1 MAVLTATSRARTVA
15 QWKRENRDTCGFT
28 SVQLAA
34 ALDAADDWVEAN
46 TASYVAALPAAFRTN
61 STAAQK
67 TDLLLY
73 VLLRRMGRLRAE
85 ED

>member
-1 MAVLTATSRARTVA
+1 MAVLTAVSRARTVA
-15 QWKRENRDTCGFT
+15 QWMRENRDPCAFT

-34 ALDAADDWVEAN
+34 AVDDWVEAN
-46 TASYVAALPAAFRTN
+46 SASYVAALPAAFRAN

-67 TDLLLY
+67 TDLLMY